1 MKKILDYIKDT
12 KFKIIIYDNKI
23 DILNYK
29 EIIIFESNKIVIN
42 CNTFNISIKGNNLII
57 NKVYDNEVLIIGN
70 ILNIE
75 FR

>member
-12 KFKIIIYDNKI
+12 KFKITIFENKI
-23 DILNYK
+23 DIANYK
-29 EIIIFESNKIVIN
+29 EIIIFEENKIVIN

-57 NKVYDNEVLIIGN
+57 NKVYDNEVLVEGN
-70 ILNIE
+70 ITNIE

>member
-12 KFKIIIYDNKI
+12 KFRITIYENKI
-23 DILNYK
+23 DICNYK
-29 EIIIFESNKIVIN
+29 EIIIFETNKIVIN
-42 CNTFNISIKGNNLII
+42 CNTFNISIKGNNLVI
-57 NKVYDNEVLIIGN
+57 NKVYDNEVLVLGN

>member
-23 DILNYK
+23 DICNYK
-29 EIIIFESNKIVIN
+29 EIIIFESNRIVIN

-57 NKVYDNEVLIIGN
+57 NKVYDNEVLITGN